1 MTVLMKMNN
10 LSYKIGNRVLLKD
23 INWEIN
29 ESENWIILGLNGCGK
44 TTLLSIAA
52 GYLPAELGRIE
63 LLGQTM
69 TSTNRQDL
77 CQKVG
82 FVSESFFAKYFHN
95 ETVDDIVLG
104 GYSGKLGRNV
114 YLTDKQIQRSK
125 QLLKLF
131 TLHDKSRKP
140 FWLLSKG
147 ERQKALL
154 VRELLKKPRI
164 LFLDEPCSGLD
175 IFVRM
180 QLLELFY
187 KLTKDDGVTLV
198 CVTHHF
204 DEITNVYD
212 KAMLLQKGSIHSQG
226 KAEFILDN
234 KNMSEF
240 FSTKVQI
247 DFNSNNIMQFQIFDE
262 QSSLDITFEN

>member
-1 MTVLMKMNN
+1 MNK

-23 INWEIN
+23 INWEIKDG
-29 ESENWIILGLNGCGK
+29 ENWIIFGLNGCGK

-52 GYLPAELGRIE
+52 GYLPVEADCVE
-63 LLGQTM
+63 LLGQAI
-69 TSTNRQDL
+69 TSENRQGL

-104 GYSGKLGRNV
+104 GYSGKLGRDV
-114 YLTDKQIQRSK
+114 YLTDQQIGRAK

-131 TLHDKSRKP
+131 DLHDKSRKP

-154 VRELLKKPRI
+154 ARGLLKKPRI

-175 IFVRM
+175 IFARM
-180 QLLELFY
+180 QLLELFS
-187 KLTKDDGVTLV
+187 KLTKDEGITLV

-204 DEITNVYD
+204 DEIVNIYD
-212 KAMLLQKGSIHSQG
+212 KAMLLQKGVIHSQG
-226 KAEFILDN
+226 MVKLILGAD
-234 KNMSEF
+234 NMSDF

-247 DFNSNNIMQFQIFDE
+247 GFNANNIMQFQILGE
-262 QSSLDITFEN
+262 QGKLDITFND

>member
-10 LSYKIGNRVLLKD
+10 LSYKIGNRILLKN
-23 INWEIN
+23 INWEI
-29 ESENWIILGLNGCGK
+29 EEGENWIIFGLNGCGK

-52 GYLPAELGRIE
+52 GYLPMELGRVE
-63 LLGQTM
+63 LLGETI
-69 TSTNRQDL
+69 TAENRQNL

-104 GYSGKLGRNV
+104 GYSGKLGKNI
-114 YLTDKQIQRSK
+114 YLTDKQLRRAK

-131 TLHDKSRKP
+131 ALHDKSRKP

-154 VRELLKKPRI
+154 ARGLLQKPKI

-175 IFVRM
+175 IFVRV

-187 KLTKDDGVTLV
+187 KLTKEEGITLA

-204 DEITNVYD
+204 DEIANLYD
-212 KAMLLQKGSIHSQG
+212 KAMLLQKGVIHSQG
-226 KAEFILDN
+226 KVEFILNN
-234 KNMSEF
+234 KNMSDF
-240 FSTKVQI
+240 FSTNVQI
-247 DFNSNNIMQFQIFDE
+247 GFNSNNSMQFQIIDE
-262 QSSLDITFEN
+262 QSKLALTFND